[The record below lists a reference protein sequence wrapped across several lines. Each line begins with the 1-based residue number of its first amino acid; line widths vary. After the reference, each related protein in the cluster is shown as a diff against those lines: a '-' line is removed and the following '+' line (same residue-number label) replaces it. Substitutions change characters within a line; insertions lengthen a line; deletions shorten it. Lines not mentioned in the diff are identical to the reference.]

1 MITAGI
7 KHNFRKGQYIWSLMN
22 SVCKYDPLDMD
33 YSDYEHGQDM
43 DIELIGPGHP
53 EYERIKALFDKE

>member
-1 MITAGI
+1 
-7 KHNFRKGQYIWSLMN
+7 MN
-22 SVCKYDPLDMD
+22 SIYEYDPLDMD

-43 DIELIGPGHP
+43 DIELIGPDHP